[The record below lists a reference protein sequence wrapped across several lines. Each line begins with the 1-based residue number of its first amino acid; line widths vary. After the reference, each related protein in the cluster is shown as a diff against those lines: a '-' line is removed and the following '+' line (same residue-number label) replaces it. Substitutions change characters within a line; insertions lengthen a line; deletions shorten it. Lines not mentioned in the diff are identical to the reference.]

1 MITRHDIHKKMQCG
15 QQNHNWFVTQICPLF
30 LEVSIF
36 NTLKCRNHDLAIIYF
51 MKIMKRHDIH
61 KNMQCGHQNHNL
73 IVIQIWPL
81 FLEANK
87 GYKKGL

>member
-1 MITRHDIHKKMQCG
+1 
-15 QQNHNWFVTQICPLF
+15 
-30 LEVSIF
+30 
-36 NTLKCRNHDLAIIYF
+36 

-73 IVIQIWPL
+73 IVIQVWPL
-81 FLEANK
+81 FLETNK